1 MSNYFNFQKE
11 AINLLLG
18 TKVNE
23 RLLKVTF
30 TSKGLFSKEVLGLS
44 ALDLIANGVI

>member
-11 AINLLLG
+11 AISILLG
-18 TKVNE
+18 SKVNE

-30 TSKGLFSKEVLGLS
+30 TSTGLFSREVLGLS
-44 ALDLIANGVI
+44 ALDLIANGIV